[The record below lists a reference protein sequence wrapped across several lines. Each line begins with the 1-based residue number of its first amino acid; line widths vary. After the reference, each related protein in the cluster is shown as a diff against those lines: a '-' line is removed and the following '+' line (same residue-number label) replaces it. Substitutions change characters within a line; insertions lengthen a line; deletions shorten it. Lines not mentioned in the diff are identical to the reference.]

1 MFCFN
6 TAIYY
11 HCISSFDN
19 ILLDFCL
26 HLDGEAEEKEQEKEE
41 KKSEAEEK
49 DAEIKLNLFAS
60 KFNTLNFLLG
70 LSHSENYASLHALE
84 IPTPPP
90 EKSVFIF

>member
-1 MFCFN
+1 MSLEFC
-6 TAIYY
+6 T
-11 HCISSFDN
+11 
-19 ILLDFCL
+19 

-41 KKSEAEEK
+41 KKGEEEK
-49 DAEIKLNLFAS
+49 DSEIKLNLFAS

-90 EKSVFIF
+90 EISIFTT

>member
-11 HCISSFDN
+11 ACITSFDGHT
-19 ILLDFCL
+19 LEFCT

-41 KKSEAEEK
+41 KKGEEEK
-49 DAEIKLNLFAS
+49 DSKIKLNLFAS
-60 KFNTLNFLLG
+60 KLNTLNFLLG
-70 LSHSENYASLHALE
+70 LSHSENYASIHALE

-90 EKSVFIF
+90 EIPVFIS